1 MTMNHKEVRTLG
13 IVGLG
18 YIGLPTAAMFAASG
32 LEVSGVDV
40 NPAVRAAVNA
50 GSAHIEEGD
59 LDELVATVVAQGR
72 LRAVATPEAC
82 DAFIIAVPTP
92 VDHDTHEPDISYVEA
107 AARGLAP
114 VIASGNLVILESTSP
129 VGTTERVREILR
141 EARPDLDFGDGE
153 RPGEVHLAYCPERI
167 IPGRMLEEL
176 ASNDRIIGGM
186 SPVASAAASALY
198 KRFVQGACI
207 ESDARTAEMV
217 KLTENAFRDT
227 NIAFANEL
235 SMICETLAID
245 AWEVIRLAN
254 RHPRV
259 SILSPGAGV
268 GGHCIAVDPW
278 FIVSSAPAQARLIRT
293 AREVN
298 TAKTAAVVEK
308 LDAMLR
314 NDSTAVIACFGLSYK
329 ADVDDFRE
337 SPALDIAKELTRR
350 NPGRVIAVDPYS
362 EALVRQ
368 DPEAAA
374 LLRFEAPE
382 TAQESAGILAILVP
396 HGRFRAMSLS
406 TEKVIVD
413 VVGIG
418 IGH

>member
-1 MTMNHKEVRTLG
+1 MTHDTIEIRTLG

-32 LEVSGVDV
+32 LDVLGVDID
-40 NPAVRAAVNA
+40 PTVRDAVNA

-59 LDELVATVVAQGR
+59 LDDLVASVVGQGR
-72 LRAVATPEAC
+72 LRAVAAPEPC

-92 VDHDTHEPDISYVEA
+92 VDHRTHAPDISYVEA
-107 AARGLAP
+107 AARGIAP
-114 VIASGNLVILESTSP
+114 VIAAGNLVILESTSP

-141 EARPDLDFGDGE
+141 AARPDLDFGGDG
-153 RPGEVHLAYCPERI
+153 RGGDVHLAYCPERI

-186 SPVASAAASALY
+186 SPEASAAATALY

-235 SMICETLAID
+235 SMICDTLSID

-278 FIVSSAPAQARLIRT
+278 FIVSSAPEQARMIRT

-298 TAKTAAVVEK
+298 TAKTASVVDK
-308 LDAMLR
+308 LDGLLR
-314 NDSTAVIACFGLSYK
+314 ADADAVLACFGLSYK

-337 SPALDIAKELTRR
+337 SPALEIAKELTRR
-350 NPGRVIAVDPYS
+350 HPGRVLAVDPFA
-362 EALVRQ
+362 EALGRQ
-368 DPEAAA
+368 DGDAARMLEIVGPED
-374 LLRFEAPE
+374 
-382 TAQESAGILAILVP
+382 AQARAGIVAILVP
-396 HGRFRAMSLS
+396 HARFRALALGDDQR
-406 TEKVIVD
+406 VVD
-413 VVGIG
+413 VVGIRR
-418 IGH
+418 

>member
-1 MTMNHKEVRTLG
+1 MTMDHNEIRTLG

-32 LEVSGVDV
+32 LEVSGVDID
-40 NPAVRAAVNA
+40 PAVRDAVNA

-72 LRAVATPEAC
+72 LRAVAAPEAC

-114 VIASGNLVILESTSP
+114 VIAQGNLVILESTSP

-141 EARPDLDFGDGE
+141 DARPDLDFGDGE

-167 IPGRMLEEL
+167 IPGKMLEEL

-186 SPVASAAASALY
+186 SPAASAAATALY

-235 SMICETLAID
+235 SMICETLGID
-245 AWEVIRLAN
+245 TWEVIRLAN

-278 FIVSSAPAQARLIRT
+278 FIVSSAPAQSRLIRT

-298 TAKTAAVVEK
+298 TAKTAAVVDK

-314 NDSTAVIACFGLSYK
+314 EDTKAVLACFGLSYK

-350 NPGRVIAVDPYS
+350 HPGRVLAVDPYA
-362 EALVRQ
+362 EALARQ
-368 DPEAAA
+368 DGEAAG

-382 TAQESAGILAILVP
+382 VAQESADIIAVLVP

-418 IGH
+418 R

>member
-1 MTMNHKEVRTLG
+1 MTQDQQEIRTLG
-13 IVGLG
+13 IIGLG

-32 LEVSGVDV
+32 LEVVGVDIDS
-40 NPAVRAAVNA
+40 AVRDSVNG

-59 LDELVATVVAQGR
+59 LDELVATVVGQGR
-72 LRAVATPEAC
+72 LRAVAAPEAC
-82 DAFIIAVPTP
+82 DAYIIAVPTP
-92 VDHDTHEPDISYVEA
+92 VDHETHEPDISYVEA

-114 VIASGNLVILESTSP
+114 VVAAGNLVILESTSP

-141 EARPDLDFGDGE
+141 EARPDLDFGNDL
-153 RPGEVHLAYCPERI
+153 RPGDVHLAYCPERI

-186 SPVASAAASALY
+186 SPAACNAASTLY

-235 SMICETLAID
+235 SMICETLEID
-245 AWEVIRLAN
+245 VWEVIRLAN

-278 FIVSSAPAQARLIRT
+278 FIVSSAPAQSRLIRT

-298 TAKTAAVVEK
+298 TAKTAAVVDK
-308 LDAMLR
+308 LDTMLR
-314 NDSTAVIACFGLSYK
+314 GNGDAVLACFGLSYK

-350 NPGRVIAVDPYS
+350 HPGRVIAVDPFS
-362 EALVRQ
+362 DALGRQ
-368 DPEAAA
+368 DPEAAG
-374 LLRFEAPE
+374 LLHFEHPE
-382 TAQESAGILAILVP
+382 EAQAHADIIAILVP
-396 HGRFRAMSLS
+396 HGRFRALSLPAD
-406 TEKVIVD
+406 KLIVD
-413 VVGIG
+413 IVGIG
-418 IGH
+418 R

>member
-1 MTMNHKEVRTLG
+1 MTMNHIEVRTLG
-13 IVGLG
+13 VIGLG

-32 LEVSGVDV
+32 IEVVGVDV
-40 NPAVRAAVNA
+40 NPAVREAVNA

-59 LDELVATVVAQGR
+59 LDELVSRVVAQGH
-72 LRAVATPEAC
+72 LRAVAAPEAC

-107 AARGLAP
+107 AASGLAA
-114 VIASGNLVILESTSP
+114 VIQPGNLVILESTSP
-129 VGTTERVREILR
+129 VGTTERVREILS
-141 EARPDLDFGDGE
+141 EARPDLDFGEGSE
-153 RPGEVHLAYCPERI
+153 PGEVHLAYCPERI
-167 IPGRMLEEL
+167 IPGKMLEEL

-186 SPVASAAASALY
+186 STAASAAATALY

-235 SMICETLAID
+235 SMICEELMID
-245 AWEVIRLAN
+245 PWEVIRLAN

-278 FIVSSAPAQARLIRT
+278 FIVSSAPAQARLMRT

-298 TAKTAAVVEK
+298 TAKTAAVIDK
-308 LDAMLR
+308 LDALLR
-314 NDSTAVIACFGLSYK
+314 ENESTVLGCFGLSYK

-337 SPALDIAKELTRR
+337 SPALDIAKELSRR
-350 NPGRVIAVDPYS
+350 HPERVVAVDPYAEALARQNS
-362 EALVRQ
+362 EAAKILRLET
-368 DPEAAA
+368 PEAA
-374 LLRFEAPE
+374 
-382 TAQESAGILAILVP
+382 QEIADIIVFLVP
-396 HGRFRAMSLS
+396 HGRFRAMSLPE
-406 TEKVIVD
+406 EKTVVD
-413 VVGIG
+413 IVGIG
-418 IGH
+418 R